1 MHTLRMQSLTSDD
14 RVPLS
19 EAVVTGLI
27 FQNIT
32 KTSAIQNKTVKFPSM
47 YRIQKK
53 IYKQREI
60 IPVMLLSC
68 TFHIQL
74 PILFFYY
81 AVTELGKFEISDNCF
96 SKLSLTLRDSTVL
109 KIIS

>member
-1 MHTLRMQSLTSDD
+1 MILSLCGTI
-14 RVPLS
+14 
-19 EAVVTGLI
+19 VVFLCLKLI
-27 FQNIT
+27 C
-32 KTSAIQNKTVKFPSM
+32 SLLQNKTVKFPSM

-74 PILFFYY
+74 LIYGRYLGFYY
-81 AVTELGKFEISDNCF
+81 AVTELVKFEISDNCF

>member
-1 MHTLRMQSLTSDD
+1 MILSLYWETTQTYLMWIETIGCRPDNQMCVENPS
-14 RVPLS
+14 LFQCGTI
-19 EAVVTGLI
+19 VVFLCLKLI
-27 FQNIT
+27 CCLL
-32 KTSAIQNKTVKFPSM
+32 QNKTVKFPSM

-74 PILFFYY
+74 PILF
-81 AVTELGKFEISDNCF
+81 VFENI
-96 SKLSLTLRDSTVL
+96 RQYP
-109 KIIS
+109 